1 MNCFTAMYMRLTG
14 LLLASCVILAPA
26 MYFDLGEQEEKCI
39 IEEIPED
46 TLVSGV
52 FLLEYWDENKK
63 ANIPHL
69 GLTVTV
75 RDPNHAVVL
84 LKRFGRYGK
93 FTFKSDASG
102 QHFLCMQSNSTR
114 FSVFAGDRLKV
125 HLDVQMGE
133 HTIDPNAAKAKDTM
147 KTMEYSLQHLIDQM
161 RYISRQQNFQ
171 RVLQFQARHQKRL
184 LAHYQQKIERMK
196 EDGQKM
202 QQEMQKMSKK
212 ISEQNA
218 YISKLEMTVQNQ
230 SSRLALQ
237 SNRDLQS
244 TSQRQASPVTKIPYS
259 SPLSMS
265 RTLSSASLADSIEI
279 NSRGHT
285 HKPEVLNRICLRS
298 SPKDCRIGSVLHRA
312 SSQSSMGSHSTPFS
326 ATVSREFSIGLR
338 EPVINPSH
346 NVAYRRESAW
356 ETPVFKLPSAY
367 KYGSVSSL
375 GPPP

>member
-1 MNCFTAMYMRLTG
+1 MSHWICCNSCFVSPGPERQLAVTNCG
-14 LLLASCVILAPA
+14 H
-26 MYFDLGEQEEKCI
+26 I
-39 IEEIPED
+39 ICN
-46 TLVSGV
+46 V
-52 FLLEYWDENKK
+52 
-63 ANIPHL
+63 
-69 GLTVTV
+69 
-75 RDPNHAVVL
+75 
-84 LKRFGRYGK
+84 
-93 FTFKSDASG
+93 
-102 QHFLCMQSNSTR
+102 C
-114 FSVFAGDRLKV
+114 
-125 HLDVQMGE
+125 
-133 HTIDPNAAKAKDTM
+133 
-147 KTMEYSLQHLIDQM
+147 
-161 RYISRQQNFQ
+161 FQ
-171 RVLQFQARHQKRL
+171 RGKQGVCLICKATCQISPLSDKSSSEVQELFSDISAVAVKYFSEISKVLQFQARHQKRL

-230 SSRLALQ
+230 SSRLVLQ